1 MQSKSGSSIREQSLI
16 EATGRKNVVFALPSN
31 HSVFALAKILDQA
44 AMSIPFCSG
53 ATPPIHAAA
62 AANMR

>member
-1 MQSKSGSSIREQSLI
+1 MQSKIGHQYTLAVLI
-16 EATGRKNVVFALPSN
+16 EATGRKNVVFAFPSN
-31 HSVFALAKILDQA
+31 HSIFALAKILDQA

-53 ATPPIHAAA
+53 ATSPIHAAA